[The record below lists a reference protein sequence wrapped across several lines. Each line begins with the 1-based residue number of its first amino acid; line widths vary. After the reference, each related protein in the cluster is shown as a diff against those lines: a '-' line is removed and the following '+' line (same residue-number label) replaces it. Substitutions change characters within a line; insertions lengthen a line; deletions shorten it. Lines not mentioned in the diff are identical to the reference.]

1 MEQFIK
7 DGEVKARNQIV
18 IRTEEEMIICPN
30 DETLAAHGW
39 QPYVPVVAP
48 RTMSPFE
55 AVQNIVAKQFNERK
69 DISNDE
75 ALEYMVIIRK
85 WETYIGTTRE
95 AGTIVVYGDKPWRVR
110 QAHLV
115 QTQYPPSLD
124 TASLYE
130 VIDKK
135 HTGDIDDPIP
145 YTPPMEIFEG
155 KYYTDGGVLYR
166 CTRSSGIALSHNLSA
181 LVGAYVAI
189 IN

>member
-30 DETLAAHGW
+30 DEALAAHGW

>member
-55 AVQNIVAKQFNERK
+55 AVQNIVTKQFNERK

-75 ALEYMVIIRK
+75 ALEYMIIIRK
-85 WETYIGTTRE
+85 WETYIGITRE
-95 AGTIVVYGDKPWRVR
+95 AGTIVVHDGKPWRIR
-110 QAHLV
+110 QTHTI
-115 QTQYPPSLD
+115 QSIYPPSLD

-130 VIDKK
+130 VIDKE
-135 HTGDIDDPIP
+135 HTGDIYDPIP

-155 KYYTDGGVLYR
+155 KYYTEGKVLYQ
-166 CTRSSGIALSHNLSA
+166 CTRSSGTALSHNLSA
-181 LVGAYVAI
+181 LVGLYVELV
-189 IN
+189 

>member
-1 MEQFIK
+1 MEQFEK

-30 DETLAAHGW
+30 DDTLEAHGW

-48 RTMSPFE
+48 RTMSPLE
-55 AVQNIVAKQFNERK
+55 AVHNIVTKQFNERK

-85 WETYIGTTRE
+85 WETYVGSTLE
-95 AGTIVVYGDKPWRVR
+95 AGTIVVYDDKPWRVR
-110 QAHLV
+110 QEHLA
-115 QTQYPPSLD
+115 QSHYPPSLD

-130 VIDKK
+130 VIDKE

-145 YTPPMEIFEG
+145 YVVPMKIFKD
-155 KYYTDGGVLYR
+155 KYYIEDGIKYI
-166 CTRSSGIALSHNLSA
+166 CTRDSGTALTHNLNA
-181 LVGAYVAI
+181 LIGLYVAVA
-189 IN
+189 

>member
-7 DGEVKARNQIV
+7 NGEVKARNQIV

-48 RTMSPFE
+48 RTMSPLE
-55 AVQNIVAKQFNERK
+55 AVQNIVTKQFNERK
-69 DISNDE
+69 DISNNE

-85 WETYIGTTRE
+85 WETYIGTTLE
-95 AGTIVVYGDKPWRVR
+95 AGTIVIHDDKPWRVR

-130 VIDKK
+130 VIDKE
-135 HTGDIDDPIP
+135 HTGDINDPIP

-155 KYYTDGGVLYR
+155 KYYAEANNKFI
-166 CTRSSGIALSHNLSA
+166 CIRSSEVALTHNLIDLTGLYVS
-181 LVGAYVAI
+181 LV
-189 IN
+189 

>member
-30 DETLAAHGW
+30 DATLEAHGW

-48 RTMSPFE
+48 RTMSPLE
-55 AVQNIVAKQFNERK
+55 AVHNIVTKQFNERK
-69 DISNDE
+69 DITNDE
-75 ALEYMVIIRK
+75 ALEYMVIIRG
-85 WETYIGTTRE
+85 WESYIGITRE
-95 AGTIVVYGDKPWRVR
+95 AGTIVVHDGKPWRVR
-110 QAHLV
+110 QSHLV
-115 QTQYPPSLD
+115 QAQYPPSLD

-130 VIDKK
+130 VIDKE

-145 YTPPMEIFEG
+145 YTPPMEIFDG
-155 KYYTDGGVLYR
+155 KYYTEDGVLYR

-181 LVGAYVAI
+181 LVGTYVELV
-189 IN
+189 